1 MPKRPKFTMDIH
13 NERMEEIRERVRRP
27 QVTQRPNL
35 RQQLLDRARLKRR
48 GGLGA

>member
-27 QVTQRPNL
+27 QVTQRPNML
-35 RQQLLDRARLKRR
+35 QSLIDMKRQKRR